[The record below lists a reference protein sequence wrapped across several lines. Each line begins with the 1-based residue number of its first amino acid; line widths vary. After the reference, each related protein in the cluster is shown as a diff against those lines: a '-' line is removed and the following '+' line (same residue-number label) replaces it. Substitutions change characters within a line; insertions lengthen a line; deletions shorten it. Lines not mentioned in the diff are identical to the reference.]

1 MKVIVLLILSM
12 AVVVCEQQ
20 TLFAPHYTTY
30 GGLKAANRNSSCL
43 ACTEGCTCY
52 PQNSLRPAAG
62 VNRLAPV
69 NSSYAKAAAPR
80 NDVFPGVNRSVPLAG
95 SGGVSLSIG
104 GTADPGGEGTF
115 HGDLEPTP
123 DPNMNSTAPS
133 GLDRPVFGPL
143 NDGCPPC
150 DWELRNSDSGWEDA
164 PELRY

>member
-1 MKVIVLLILSM
+1 MKVIALLILSM

-20 TLFAPHYTTY
+20 TLFAPHFVTFD
-30 GGLKAANRNSSCL
+30 GLKAQNPTGSR
-43 ACTEGCTCY
+43 
-52 PQNSLRPAAG
+52 NSLRPAGG

-69 NSSYAKAAAPR
+69 NSSYAAAAPPR
-80 NDVFPGVNRSVPLAG
+80 NDVSPGVNRSVPLAG

-143 NDGCPPC
+143 NNGCPAC
-150 DWELRNSDSGWEDA
+150 DFEILFGVAGSADPGGDDV
-164 PELRY
+164 